1 MDLFEK
7 IVHVITITGL
17 AVAIWLMVVSFSI
30 FACNAKADDSS
41 TNSASGNAYAR
52 DGD

>member
-1 MDLFEK
+1 MGDFFKGYLLG
-7 IVHVITITGL
+7 V
-17 AVAIWLMVVSFSI
+17 AVAIVCILSF
-30 FACNAKADDSS
+30 FLGAVKADDSS